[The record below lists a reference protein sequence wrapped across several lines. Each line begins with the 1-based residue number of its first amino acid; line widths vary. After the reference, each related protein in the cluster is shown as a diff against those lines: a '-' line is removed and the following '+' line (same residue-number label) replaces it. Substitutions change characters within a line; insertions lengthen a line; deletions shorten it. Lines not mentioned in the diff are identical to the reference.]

1 MKPSRNDRDGV
12 LISYK
17 EQSGDPLDFGQLTQ
31 ALLVCVNVRV
41 LWFPISMRLTTNL
54 IMMRISIA

>member
-41 LWFPISMRLTTNL
+41 LRFLISMRLTTNL